1 MHYSACTKFPWNI
14 SYDDAVSNNSKVES
28 KAKEYQG
35 KYKAEIRFKSI
46 EEYKEE
52 IKQAFE
58 LLSKEDIKQEINPQ
72 ILSKKSKYISD

>member
-1 MHYSACTKFPWNI
+1 LHYRACTFLWGI
-14 SYDDAVSNNSKVES
+14 SYDDTISNNLKIES
-28 KAKEYQG
+28 RTKEYQG

-58 LLSKEDIKQEINPQ
+58 LLSAEDINQKINPQ
-72 ILSKKSKYISD
+72 ILSKKSEYISN